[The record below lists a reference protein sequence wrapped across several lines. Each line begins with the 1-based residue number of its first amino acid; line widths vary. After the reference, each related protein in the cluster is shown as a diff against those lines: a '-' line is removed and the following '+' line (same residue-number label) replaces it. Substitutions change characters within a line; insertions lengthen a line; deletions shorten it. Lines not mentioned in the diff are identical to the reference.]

1 MSKNIAAR
9 RGTLVAAALSAALVA
24 PLAPVASA
32 QTEAPTEARANLSS
46 GDVFGSSA
54 NVDSKTLSFKRNVTV
69 KRGETTSFDLNT
81 LANLPL
87 GTVFEVKAGGDV
99 ASVDGTTV
107 KLAAPTKGT
116 TKVQLK
122 AAPKV
127 GPALDVEFNVA
138 AGDETKVAE
147 AEADVDRRT
156 AGSSLES
163 FGSSEQGTGSSLQ
176 GTGSSEN
183 ATGSS
188 LDAVGN
194 LTGSSNDSAVSTK
207 CKVALVGFGVPLL
220 ALIPLGILSQLAIG
234 GTADLREQVGAQIR
248 GVNAELQKQAG
259 VLNPQLAGQVEQAN
273 AALKQFGL
281 NVGTAALAVVGVG
294 ALSAVTATLLTV
306 CLGNDTGSSASL
318 SSERGSSAAINGTV
332 DRATTR
338 EGEDNAGSSA
348 NSAGS
353 SARTE
358 TDKADADAAADAVT
372 TADASK

>member
-32 QTEAPTEARANLSS
+32 QTEAQAEAQAEARANLSS

-122 AAPKV
+122 AVPKV

-176 GTGSSEN
+176 GS
-183 ATGSS
+183 GSS

-194 LTGSSNDSAVSTK
+194 LTGSSNDSEVPTK

-234 GTADLREQVGAQIR
+234 GTADLREQMGAQIR
-248 GVNAELQKQAG
+248 GINAELQNQAG

-281 NVGTAALAVVGVG
+281 NVGTAGLTVVGVG
-294 ALSAVTATLLTV
+294 ALLAVTTTLLAA
-306 CLGNDTGSSASL
+306 CLGNDTGSSAGL

-332 DRATTR
+332 ERSNTGS
-338 EGEDNAGSSA
+338 EGENTGSSA
-348 NSAGS
+348 DNTAS

-358 TDKADADAAADAVT
+358 ADQADTTDTT
-372 TADASK
+372 TAGAK

>member
-1 MSKNIAAR
+1 MLIVLSKGTSLSKNIAAR
-9 RGTLVAAALSAALVA
+9 LGTLVAAALSAALVA

-32 QTEAPTEARANLSS
+32 QTEAAPTEAQAEAEASLSS
-46 GDVFGSSA
+46 GDALGSSA
-54 NVDSKTLSFKRNVTV
+54 DVDSKTLSFKRNVTV

-81 LANLPL
+81 LADLPL

-107 KLAAPTKGT
+107 KLTAPTKGA

-122 AAPKV
+122 ATPKV

-176 GTGSSEN
+176 GSGSSEN

-194 LTGSSNDSAVSTK
+194 LTGSSNDSAISSK

-234 GTADLREQVGAQIR
+234 GTADLREQMGAQIR
-248 GVNAELQKQAG
+248 GINAELQNQAG

-281 NVGTAALAVVGVG
+281 NVGSAALAVVGVG
-294 ALSAVTATLLTV
+294 ALLAVTGTLLAA
-306 CLGNDTGSSASL
+306 CLGNDTGL

-332 DRATTR
+332 DRSNTR
-338 EGEDNAGSSA
+338 KDG
-348 NSAGS
+348 
-353 SARTE
+353 
-358 TDKADADAAADAVT
+358 DKADAD
-372 TADASK
+372 TAK

>member
-32 QTEAPTEARANLSS
+32 QTESQAEVQAGLSS
-46 GDVFGSSA
+46 GDVFGFSA
-54 NVDSKTLSFKRNVTV
+54 NVDSKALSFKRNVTV
-69 KRGETTSFDLNT
+69 KRGSTTSFDLST
-81 LANLPL
+81 LADLPL

-107 KLAAPTKGT
+107 KLAAPTKGA

-122 AAPKV
+122 ATPKV
-127 GPALDVEFNVA
+127 GPALDVEFNVV
-138 AGDETKVAE
+138 AGDETKVTE
-147 AEADVDRRT
+147 ADADVDTRT

-163 FGSSEQGTGSSLQ
+163 FGSSEEGTGSSLQ
-176 GTGSSEN
+176 GS
-183 ATGSS
+183 GSS

-234 GTADLREQVGAQIR
+234 GTADLREQMGAQIR
-248 GVNAELQKQAG
+248 GINAELQNQAG